1 MAMEYTQH
9 GKFHKFI
16 GQKNERANSKFY
28 MRKEPVGVK
37 LDQEEYERKWPKLN
51 IILAQLENFNKRNSE
66 KTTKEL
72 MRPQFVGNDA
82 TRKTEELFPRANTTY
97 HLT

>member
-1 MAMEYTQH
+1 MKNVTKTKSEKSNDESTEFVAFQSTKINKYHKFVRIIQHKMAMEYTQH

-37 LDQEEYERKWPKLN
+37 LD
-51 IILAQLENFNKRNSE
+51 
-66 KTTKEL
+66 
-72 MRPQFVGNDA
+72 
-82 TRKTEELFPRANTTY
+82 
-97 HLT
+97 